1 MSIEYDLY
9 LEQHRLNVAKGFY
22 WIQENLPELLIEMP
36 GVSYEHQIC
45 YSHDLSKDFEDEYKA
60 YDAYFY
66 GNNVSY
72 QVAED
77 FKYAWLKHIHRNPHH
92 WQHWILINDD
102 PNEGTVVLDMPYNYI
117 IEMICDW
124 WAFSWKNM
132 QLGEIF
138 DWYVKHSKY
147 MKLSIK
153 TRVKVNDILNKISD
167 KLAK

>member
-1 MSIEYDLY
+1 MSVEYDLY

-22 WIQENLPELLIEMP
+22 WIRENLPELLIEMP

-45 YSHDLSKDFEDEYKA
+45 YSHDLSKDFEDEYNA

-72 QVAED
+72 QAEED

-92 WQHWILINDD
+92 WQHWILINDE
-102 PNEGTVVLDMPYNYI
+102 PNEGKVLLDMPYNYI

-124 WAFSWKNM
+124 WAFSCKDM

-147 MKLSIK
+147 MELSIK
-153 TRVKVNDILNKISD
+153 TRRTVVDILNKISD
-167 KLAK
+167 KLTK